1 MDNIYRETLVEQ
13 VRQHRE
19 LGERMIAVLEAKD
32 AQIGELSAA
41 LVAERDRVKALADAL
56 EHVHKA
62 SVNERVWNDA
72 TGKVDDMQKI
82 VATALRLVGRL

>member
-1 MDNIYRETLVEQ
+1 MDDK
-13 VRQHRE
+13 
-19 LGERMIAVLEAKD
+19 IANSVAILSGFIEARGDRSAKWHWNVVLEGMRRAETD
-32 AQIGELSAA
+32 TAEQI
-41 LVAERDRVKALADAL
+41 KALADAL

-82 VATALRLVGRL
+82 VAHALLAVGRLK